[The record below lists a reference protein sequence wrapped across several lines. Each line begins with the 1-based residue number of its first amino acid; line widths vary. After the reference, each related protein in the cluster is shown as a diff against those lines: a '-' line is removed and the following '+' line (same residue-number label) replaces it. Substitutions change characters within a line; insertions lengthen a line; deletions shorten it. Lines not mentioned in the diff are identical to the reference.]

1 MSVQIIAVSGICKLS
16 VVQESKSSPSGVD
29 LTAGPVQALLG
40 AGDASNAWIKMGVF
54 KH

>member
-1 MSVQIIAVSGICKLS
+1 MSLQIIAVFGICKLS
-16 VVQESKSSPSGVD
+16 VVQESKSSGVD